1 MTNIAWL
8 VETGLGFAQAVATIV
23 ATVLTIAVAFLV
35 RPGRPTLLWSC
46 AFALAMTAMFG
57 ILSGELN
64 DVELW
69 RRVSLAALLGVPP
82 LLWSGF
88 RAWWG
93 EAALPW
99 AGPIIS
105 AVSAAAFVVA
115 PDPATFLLLYRLAFA
130 VSGAFAGLIFLGWVR
145 VRSRRDPYTIAFAG
159 ISLAFFVVAIAG
171 AVAALTFLPQSPDA
185 VDALRLSSA
194 VGMLAYTASAI
205 VAILGVTL
213 RGTRFMAHSSGASE
227 EWERFA
233 ATAAT
238 RLRGG
243 LGPGE
248 PWSVLFFRLDDAEEV
263 RRAAGAALVST
274 LETRFED
281 AVRDA
286 LGEDAELGSPGP
298 GTVVAVVLR
307 SEAVVREMLRTALAG
322 VAAIDPERRAPVRPS
337 ASAGWAPASAVG
349 YDFVALVYLAREAAE
364 LAGQRGGD
372 RWERVNATVGQMLL
386 SRSERL

>member
-1 MTNIAWL
+1 MSGFTWL
-8 VETGLGFAQAVATIV
+8 VQTGLGFAQAVATIV
-23 ATVLTIAVAFLV
+23 ATVLTIAVAFLA

-46 AFALAMTAMFG
+46 AFVLAMTAMFG

-64 DVELW
+64 DIELW
-69 RRVSLAALLGVPP
+69 RRVSLAALLGAPP

-93 EAALPW
+93 QRALPW
-99 AGPIIS
+99 IGPVVA
-105 AVSAAAFVVA
+105 AVAAVAFVLA
-115 PDPATFLLLYRLAFA
+115 PDPSTFLLAYRLAFA
-130 VSGAFAGLIFLGWVR
+130 ASGVFAGLVFLGWLR
-145 VRSRRDPYTIAFAG
+145 VRSRRDPYTIVFAG
-159 ISLAFFVVAIAG
+159 ISLAFSVIAL
-171 AVAALTFLPQSPDA
+171 ASATLAFLPQSQEA
-185 VDALRLSSA
+185 VDALRVSSA
-194 VGMLAYTASAI
+194 VGMLVYTASAI

-213 RGTRFMAHSSGASE
+213 RGTRFMDRSPAVSE

-233 ATAAT
+233 SAAAA

-243 LGPGE
+243 LGTGE
-248 PWSVLFFRLDDAEEV
+248 PWSVLYFRLDDAEEV
-263 RRAAGAALVST
+263 RRAAGSALVST

-286 LGEDAELGSPGP
+286 VGEDAELGSPDR
-298 GTVVAVVLR
+298 GTVVAVVVARSDADVREVLR
-307 SEAVVREMLRTALAG
+307 SALTG
-322 VAAIDPERRAPVRPS
+322 VASIDPERRAPIRPS

-372 RWERVNATVGQMLL
+372 RWERVNATVGQMLV
-386 SRSERL
+386 SRSAQL